1 MSLPSLETSSKAIH
15 FSVFSQ
21 YMSRENA
28 HLHLLR
34 SLHVDAHSNSV
45 TKQREVNEF
54 FRGVATRCCWR
65 HVLIRKFSIYTK
77 IIPLKKLYL
86 EIILPN
92 DFILVFVLHRMR
104 SERFV
109 VVFPNANRH
118 RSTNRSQTISDKFS

>member
-65 HVLIRKFSIYTK
+65 HVLIRTFSIYTK
-77 IIPLKKLYL
+77 IIPAHFLLYMYIYIKTHL
-86 EIILPN
+86 WPRPTSPEGCMDSVQSETIL
-92 DFILVFVLHRMR
+92 
-104 SERFV
+104 
-109 VVFPNANRH
+109 
-118 RSTNRSQTISDKFS
+118 